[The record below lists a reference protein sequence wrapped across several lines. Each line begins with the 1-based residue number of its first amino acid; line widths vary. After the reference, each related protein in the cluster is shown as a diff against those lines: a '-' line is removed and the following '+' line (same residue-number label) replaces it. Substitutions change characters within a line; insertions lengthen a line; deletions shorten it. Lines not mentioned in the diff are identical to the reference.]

1 MVEHMCGKESRL
13 SQASSRTDLGAS
25 CPLLLRDGFPKSG
38 LELHMPAQDPM
49 DGASAAM
56 AHALEQY
63 QHWLIRGWSSASPGG
78 VSPSGTGLLVAI
90 TQLSRQLYPEVSPL
104 VGELLVVHAQL
115 TTMIYELQLRAIRAG
130 QPVRTPIGPEASACV
145 EKQIATIGR
154 MRAACC
160 QAAPPALSCN
170 TDGTSDARD

>member
-1 MVEHMCGKESRL
+1 
-13 SQASSRTDLGAS
+13 
-25 CPLLLRDGFPKSG
+25 
-38 LELHMPAQDPM
+38 MPAQDPM

-63 QHWLIRGWSSASPGG
+63 QQWLIRGWSSASPGG

-130 QPVRTPIGPEASACV
+130 QPESTPSGPEASACV
-145 EKQIATIGR
+145 QKQIAIIGR
-154 MRAACC
+154 VRDACC
-160 QAAPPALSCN
+160 RAPPPALSRD
-170 TDGTSDARD
+170 TDVKSDARD